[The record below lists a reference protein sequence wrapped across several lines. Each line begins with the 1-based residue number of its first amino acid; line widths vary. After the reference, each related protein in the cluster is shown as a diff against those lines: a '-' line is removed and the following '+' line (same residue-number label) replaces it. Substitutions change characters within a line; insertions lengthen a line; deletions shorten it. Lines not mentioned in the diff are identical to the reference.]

1 MYVESIVESII
12 RNEAIDYLFI
22 VIVNLFKS

>member
-12 RNEAIDYLFI
+12 GNEAIDYLFI